1 MQRFPELRPLVVFTK
16 RLLSQHGLNEVFSGG
31 LSSYAIFHLALSF
44 LRTRSGR
51 DSHGACPQGCPQF
64 PFFING
70 EEGARSEKQRGLQFP
85 ADELCQVAVGG
96 LGLLLV
102 DMLDLYGGQRGAH
115 GYDMAKHAICCR
127 RGVVDRVSTRLM
139 NAPALR
145 SGRRHG
151 DAAHKRICIVD
162 MLDNTHDVS
171 KGCFRS
177 GEVTAAMRNAAST
190 LKRACMLQDRCFKQ
204 EPILRSVLRHCP
216 ELARCSAAYV
226 HMAGDKGL
234 CEHRNGARRGSK
246 LFWDRGNGQGQ
257 QRKRKRLAFAES
269 DEEGQGGG
277 GSEGANTSKL
287 AKDRSRMSLS
297 WSSTPTVRGHSKD
310 NPECTCKHDAG
321 VFRNN
326 YQRNPECP
334 VKGDGAG
341 AARASRVIVHD
352 NVWAGDTD
360 KDFGHNLGWGD

>member
-51 DSHGACPQGCPQF
+51 DSHGACRQGCPQF

-70 EEGARSEKQRGLQFP
+70 EEGAQSEKQRGLHFP
-85 ADELCQVAVGG
+85 ADELRQVAVGG

-162 MLDNTHDVS
+162 MLDNTNDVS

-190 LKRACMLQDRCFKQ
+190 LKRACMLHDRCFMQ
-204 EPILRSVLRHCP
+204 EPPILRSVLPAHCP
-216 ELARCSAAYV
+216 QLARCSAAYV
-226 HMAGDKGL
+226 HVASDKGL
-234 CEHRNGARRGSK
+234 CEHRNGARHGSK
-246 LFWDRGNGQGQ
+246 LLWGKGNGNAQ
-257 QRKRKRLAFAES
+257 QRKRKRLAFDES
-269 DEEGQGGG
+269 DEEGKGGG
-277 GSEGANTSKL
+277 GPEGANTSKL
-287 AKDRSRMSLS
+287 ANDRSRMSLF
-297 WSSTPTVRGHSKD
+297 WSSMPTVR
-310 NPECTCKHDAG
+310 
-321 VFRNN
+321 
-326 YQRNPECP
+326 
-334 VKGDGAG
+334 GDGAG